1 MSAIVSI
8 SPSAESNMDVFE
20 DASKTVADVMEY
32 DTVER
37 NLVNHTDEATAVLS
51 IPSTQF
57 RFTATSPPIIPSST
71 SMVSL
76 PDCSKY
82 HWS

>member
-1 MSAIVSI
+1 
-8 SPSAESNMDVFE
+8 MDIFE
-20 DASKTVADVMEY
+20 DASETVADVMEY

-37 NLVNHTDEATAVLS
+37 NSVNHTDEATAVLS
-51 IPSTQF
+51 VSSAQF
-57 RFTATSPPIIPSST
+57 QFTTTGPPIILSSM

>member
-1 MSAIVSI
+1 MSAIGSL
-8 SPSAESNMDVFE
+8 SPSAESDMDIFE
-20 DASKTVADVMEY
+20 DVSETVVDVMEY

-37 NLVNHTDEATAVLS
+37 NSVNHTDEATAVLS
-51 IPSTQF
+51 VPSTQF
-57 RFTATSPPIIPSST
+57 QFTTTGPPIIPSST